1 MRARLADLL
10 PRLDERDR
18 RVAMATEAKS
28 WGRGGIS
35 AVHRATG
42 ASRTT
47 IRRGMD
53 ELAEDEPT
61 RPGRRVRAPGGGRK
75 QAEVTDPELL
85 DALDALIEPG
95 TRGDPESPLRWTTK
109 STRQL
114 AGELTARGHAISHS
128 VVANLLHSCG
138 YSLQATRKTLEGR
151 QHPDR
156 DAQFRY
162 LNALAAQFLTSG
174 DPVISVDTKK
184 KELVGR
190 YAQAGKEWHPRGAS
204 RGIYLRLSGAGRRQ
218 SHSLRSLRSDRKQCM
233 GVRRHRSRH
242 LSLHCRH
249 HR

>member
-1 MRARLADLL
+1 MRARVADLR
-10 PRLDERDR
+10 PRLDERDG

-114 AGELTARGHAISHS
+114 AGEL
-128 VVANLLHSCG
+128 
-138 YSLQATRKTLEGR
+138 
-151 QHPDR
+151 
-156 DAQFRY
+156 
-162 LNALAAQFLTSG
+162 
-174 DPVISVDTKK
+174 
-184 KELVGR
+184 
-190 YAQAGKEWHPRGAS
+190 RGATPSAIRSS
-204 RGIYLRLSGAGRRQ
+204 RTFFIPADTAYKPPARPWKGASTPTGTPSSGT
-218 SHSLRSLRSDRKQCM
+218 STPSPRSSSPAVTL
-233 GVRRHRSRH
+233 
-242 LSLHCRH
+242 
-249 HR
+249 

>member
-1 MRARLADLL
+1 LL

-53 ELAEDEPT
+53 ELADAEPT

-95 TRGDPESPLRWTTK
+95 TRGDPESPLRWTTT

-162 LNALAAQFLTSG
+162 LNALAAQLLTSG

-184 KELVGR
+184 KGIGR
-190 YAQAGKEWHPRGAS
+190 TVRP
-204 RGIYLRLSGAGRRQ
+204 GR
-218 SHSLRSLRSDRKQCM
+218 
-233 GVRRHRSRH
+233 
-242 LSLHCRH
+242 
-249 HR
+249 

>member
-47 IRRGMD
+47 IRGGMD

-75 QAEVTDPELL
+75 KAEVTDPELL

-114 AGELTARGHAISHS
+114 AGELTARGHAISHW
-128 VVANLLHSCG
+128 AGPTILLPG
-138 YSLQATRKTLEGR
+138 ETGLQHTRT
-151 QHPDR
+151 P
-156 DAQFRY
+156 
-162 LNALAAQFLTSG
+162 LT
-174 DPVISVDTKK
+174 
-184 KELVGR
+184 
-190 YAQAGKEWHPRGAS
+190 
-204 RGIYLRLSGAGRRQ
+204 
-218 SHSLRSLRSDRKQCM
+218 
-233 GVRRHRSRH
+233 
-242 LSLHCRH
+242 
-249 HR
+249 

>member
-61 RPGRRVRAPGGGRK
+61 RPGRRVRAPGDGRK

-85 DALDALIEPG
+85 DCLDSLIEPG

-109 STRQL
+109 STRRL
-114 AGELTARGHAISHS
+114 ARELTGQGYPVSHS
-128 VVANLLHSCG
+128 VVAKILHGCG
-138 YSLQATRKTLEGR
+138 YSLQGTRKALEGT

-162 LNALAAQFLTSG
+162 INA
-174 DPVISVDTKK
+174 
-184 KELVGR
+184 
-190 YAQAGKEWHPRGAS
+190 
-204 RGIYLRLSGAGRRQ
+204 RL
-218 SHSLRSLRSDRKQCM
+218 
-233 GVRRHRSRH
+233 
-242 LSLHCRH
+242 
-249 HR
+249 

>member
-75 QAEVTDPELL
+75 KAEVTDPEC
-85 DALDALIEPG
+85 PF
-95 TRGDPESPLRWTTK
+95 T
-109 STRQL
+109 
-114 AGELTARGHAISHS
+114 GELWGCHA
-128 VVANLLHSCG
+128 VAM
-138 YSLQATRKTLEGR
+138 
-151 QHPDR
+151 
-156 DAQFRY
+156 
-162 LNALAAQFLTSG
+162 
-174 DPVISVDTKK
+174 
-184 KELVGR
+184 VGS
-190 YAQAGKEWHPRGAS
+190 QG
-204 RGIYLRLSGAGRRQ
+204 LRLR
-218 SHSLRSLRSDRKQCM
+218 
-233 GVRRHRSRH
+233 
-242 LSLHCRH
+242 
-249 HR
+249 